1 MRVSDPPKRFWPS
14 LDEIEQAALREAG
27 RIRTFRRDMPL
38 CYEGELSSHVMIILT
53 GWAKVTVADAEGR
66 ATMIALRGPDEIVG
80 EIGAL
85 NQRPRTATIV
95 ALQPVTALSVPG
107 TRFTAFLTG
116 HPSAWPKVVDTMAVK
131 LSEAGHRI
139 RQYSTLQGAPRLA
152 AFMLVLAE
160 QYGIED
166 PEGGIEIPPLSQAE
180 LGSCVDSSRETV
192 ARAFRDWRG
201 RGLIRTGWRK
211 TVLLDLEGLARIDG
225 P

>member
-1 MRVSDPPKRFWPS
+1 MSASDPPKRFWPS

-27 RIRTFRRDMPL
+27 RIKTFRRDMPL
-38 CYEGELSSHVMIILT
+38 CYEGELSSHVMIILS
-53 GWAKVTVADAEGR
+53 GWAKVTVADPEGR
-66 ATMIALRGPDEIVG
+66 ATMIALRGPDEIIG

-85 NQRPRTATIV
+85 NQRPRSATVI
-95 ALQPVTALSVPG
+95 ALQGVTALIIPG
-107 TRFTAFLTG
+107 TRFSAFLSG
-116 HPSAWPKVVDTMAVK
+116 HPNAWPKVVGTMALK

-139 RQYSTLQGAPRLA
+139 SQYSTLQGAPRLA
-152 AFMLVLAE
+152 AFILGLAE
-160 QYGIED
+160 QYGTED

-192 ARAFRDWRG
+192 ARAFREWRG

-211 TVLLDLEGLARIDG
+211 TVLLDLPGLAAIDS